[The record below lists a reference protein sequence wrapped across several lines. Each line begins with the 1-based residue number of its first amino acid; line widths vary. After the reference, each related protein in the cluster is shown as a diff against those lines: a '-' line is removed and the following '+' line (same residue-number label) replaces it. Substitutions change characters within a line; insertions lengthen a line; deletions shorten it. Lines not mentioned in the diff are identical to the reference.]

1 MITTYLSIA
10 SKKVTGSG
18 TSLRESVAYY
28 AARCGI
34 DNRNSAL
41 PKDCSTRGCG
51 GGGRRQRRTVHG
63 RQRRLALDAPRK
75 ERRIGNVMLSN
86 EPHRIPNDE
95 ERCDERKGSQR
106 ARELRQ
112 TFKGAALSDSE
123 PKKGVSRAATGRAA
137 AAASAATT
145 AGTA

>member
-1 MITTYLSIA
+1 MYLSLQ
-10 SKKVTGSG
+10 KVTDPD
-18 TSLRESVAYY
+18 TSLSESVAYY

-41 PKDCSTRGCG
+41 PKDCSPRGCG
-51 GGGRRQRRTVHG
+51 GGGRRHRRTVHS
-63 RQRRLALDAPRK
+63 RQRHLALHAPRK

-86 EPHRIPNDE
+86 KPHRIPNDE

-112 TFKGAALSDSE
+112 AFKGAALSDSE
-123 PKKGVSRAATGRAA
+123 PKKGVSRAAAAAPTGRAA
-137 AAASAATT
+137 AAASAATA